1 MKATHPADRLIAHM
15 ENTEYNN
22 RLTATKFVHWST
34 GRILTSDRRK
44 SANDTLHKEKKLAH
58 IDADGTVT
66 FYCDKFEAAA
76 GRFISYNGTNGAARI
91 TTAQDAAAD
100 RNAADLV
107 DGFSGWF
114 N

>member
-1 MKATHPADRLIAHM
+1 MKATHPADSLIAHM

-22 RLTATKFVHWST
+22 RLTATKLDHWRT
-34 GRILTSDRRK
+34 DRILTSDRRK

-58 IDADGTVT
+58 IDADGTAT

-76 GRFISYNGTNGAARI
+76 GRFISYNGANGEATI

-107 DGFSGWF
+107 DGFGGWF